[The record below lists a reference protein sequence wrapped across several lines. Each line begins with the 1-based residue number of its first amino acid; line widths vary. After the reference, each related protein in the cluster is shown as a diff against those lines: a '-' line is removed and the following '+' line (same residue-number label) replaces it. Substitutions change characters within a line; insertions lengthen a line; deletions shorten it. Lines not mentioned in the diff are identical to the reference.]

1 MLAGSSLVE
10 NNLAFGFTGL
20 EKVGCYQFGFGIEI
34 WPGFLLELYID
45 WPLFV
50 GREAFYLAF
59 GFIVIGL
66 EKVGHSSLL
75 F

>member
-50 GREAFYLAF
+50 GR
-59 GFIVIGL
+59 
-66 EKVGHSSLL
+66 
-75 F
+75 